1 MSEDRI
7 SKLSKRFQTHAVG
20 RPKTSPRTRERRSFY
35 LDGELVDRLDKT
47 YRDLNHELHPGSV
60 SKSEFLEAL
69 IEFGLN
75 HRAELKAALVQDAPS
90 AAAGS

>member
-60 SKSEFLEAL
+60 SKSEFLEVL

-75 HRAELKAALVQDAPS
+75 HRAELKAVLVQDAPS
-90 AAAGS
+90 ASADS